1 MALVL
6 KSTVTVIDGC
16 YGFNFIDSTGDY
28 SEENLGG
35 YGSPNPE
42 LSDVLNC
49 TIKVYPP
56 NSTIPYVFYFEWDK
70 FTFNY
75 TLATLTKPDGT
86 VVDILADVSSLYFP
100 FSVDNEFE
108 IKETYLDYEDNT
120 SIIDGAWT
128 INYEIIVEEGED
140 VEITYSTNSYQL
152 TTCGACCCIQKLFIN
167 LPDCGCDDGYFRTAQ
182 LADAYL
188 NSAIYSAN
196 MGYMERAQKNIDKAN
211 EICSGNC
218 KTC

>member
-6 KSTVTVIDGC
+6 KSTVTVLDGC
-16 YGFNFIDSTGDY
+16 YGFSFIDSTGDY
-28 SEENLGG
+28 SVDNPGG
-35 YGSPNPE
+35 YGGPNIDAI
-42 LSDVLNC
+42 DVATS
-49 TIKVYPP
+49 TISVYPP

-70 FTFNY
+70 FFPYNY

-86 VVDILADVSSLYFP
+86 IVDILADVSSLSFP
-100 FSVDNEFE
+100 FSVGNEFI
-108 IKETYLDYEDNT
+108 IKGTYLDYESET

-128 INYEIIVEEGED
+128 INYEIVDESENI
-140 VEITYSTNSYQL
+140 YMTNSYQL
-152 TTCGACCCIQKLFIN
+152 ITCGACCCIQKLFIN

-188 NSAIYSAN
+188 KSAIYSAN
-196 MGYMERAQKNIDKAN
+196 MGFMERAQKNIDKAN

-218 KTC
+218 KSC